1 MDASTVRAN
10 RQNGYQTTQ
19 SHLSLSH
26 KGLNVVCRKAQSR
39 SLRIRSGTEKA
50 LGMRYVAKE
59 DFRQAVDNDNATRQT
74 NQICVG
80 PGQIRDMS
88 WMENR
93 VSRKMEDELNTK
105 KMNIYKEYDTTSF

>member
-1 MDASTVRAN
+1 
-10 RQNGYQTTQ
+10 
-19 SHLSLSH
+19 
-26 KGLNVVCRKAQSR
+26 
-39 SLRIRSGTEKA
+39 
-50 LGMRYVAKE
+50 MRYVAKE
-59 DFRQAVDNDNATRQT
+59 GFRQAVDNDNATRQT